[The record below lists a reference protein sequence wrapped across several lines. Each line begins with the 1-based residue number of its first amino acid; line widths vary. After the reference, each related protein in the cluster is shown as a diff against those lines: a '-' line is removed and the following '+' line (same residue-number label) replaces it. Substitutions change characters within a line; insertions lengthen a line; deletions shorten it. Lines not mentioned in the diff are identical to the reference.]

1 MTKGTL
7 PPQAYTREML
17 TQAFQWVQTQ
27 PEGIRKLADSADAL
41 VGLYL
46 RAKRSGD
53 ANLENSAPVSTENF
67 RKSLKSLATELE
79 QFSNTSTAP
88 VMPSIPNQF
97 VLDIPDSVIN
107 SESKSGPSNLLHKTS
122 VKSDLTFIEKPPAQ
136 TEAFEARNG
145 QLHKDSNNFN
155 QLDPKT
161 QSILVKV
168 QNRFNLSSENEALR
182 MLVSLGYEHLE
193 KL

>member
-79 QFSNTSTAP
+79 QFST
-88 VMPSIPNQF
+88 PSPSASPSNIPSQF
-97 VLDIPDSVIN
+97 VLDIP
-107 SESKSGPSNLLHKTS
+107 ESAVVENKSPNFLFQSKPAHKPEA
-122 VKSDLTFIEKPPAQ
+122 TFIEKPSVPEPAPADNKFLSQ
-136 TEAFEARNG
+136 NFEIIDA
-145 QLHKDSNNFN
+145 
-155 QLDPKT
+155 KT
-161 QSILVKV
+161 RTLLSKV
-168 QNRFNLSSENEALR
+168 QSRFNLSSENEALR
-182 MLVSLGYEHLE
+182 LLISLGAERLE